1 MLRRR
6 TWLCQLKNWYTYEG
20 SLNLEKRKMLRRV
33 RQQAFWAL
41 TSGSR
46 SKAPTCLKNKTFDDI
61 PFKAF
66 VTFISKLFMTFLSK
80 LFMTYYFQSF
90 R

>member
-1 MLRRR
+1 MNLR
-6 TWLCQLKNWYTYEG
+6 QQKKNTYEG
-20 SLNLEKRKMLRRV
+20 SLNFEKRKMLRRV

-46 SKAPTCLKNKTFDDI
+46 SNAPTCLKNKTFDDI

-66 VTFISKLFMTFLSK
+66 DDIP
-80 LFMTYYFQSF
+80 FQCDHCQAGILC
-90 R
+90 

>member
-1 MLRRR
+1 MNLR
-6 TWLCQLKNWYTYEG
+6 QQKKNTYEG
-20 SLNLEKRKMLRRV
+20 SLNFEKRKMLRRV

-66 VTFISKLFMTFLSK
+66 DDIP
-80 LFMTYYFQSF
+80 FQCDHCQAGILC
-90 R
+90 